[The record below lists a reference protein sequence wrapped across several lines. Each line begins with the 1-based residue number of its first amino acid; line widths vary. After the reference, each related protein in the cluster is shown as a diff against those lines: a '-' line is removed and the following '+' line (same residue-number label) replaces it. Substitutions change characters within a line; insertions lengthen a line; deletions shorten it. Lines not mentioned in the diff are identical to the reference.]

1 MPKPSSEPLTIGVDG
16 GATEVK
22 AHEVVVLERGQ
33 KPLLALGSASAGILY
48 DRVDGFEPVALDEQL
63 RARAAGDVELRPSE
77 HEAADAWIDAAARA
91 IASVVEQ
98 AGPRRARVGMC
109 MPGLKTADGRGLA
122 VVRNGPRN
130 PRFLDQ
136 LEQELARRDV
146 VLSAPIAGLASDAD
160 ACGLGEDLALDGAF
174 RNVEHALYIGGG
186 TGLAEVAK
194 LGGRV
199 VGFDELEGVVEKGWR
214 LVSETGATFEERL
227 SMRAVNA
234 RFAQALGL
242 ALPLADADLPEERAQ
257 EGDPAAIEALGDV
270 ADALAELASH
280 RIRSLASRGLAQ
292 RVVVGQRLG
301 VLFAN
306 PSLKHVLHDRAEAA
320 LALRLATADASVR
333 AALLDSQQA
342 LFAGFLSAS
351 TLREA
356 PAIGAASL
364 ALRVAERAKGARRG
378 R

>member
-1 MPKPSSEPLTIGVDG
+1 MPKPPSEPLTIGVDG
-16 GATEVK
+16 GASEVK
-22 AHEVVVLERGQ
+22 AHEVIVLERGAR
-33 KPLLALGSASAGILY
+33 PLLALGSASAGVLY
-48 DRVDGFEPVALDEQL
+48 DRVEGFEPVPLDVQL
-63 RARAAGDVELRPSE
+63 RAHASGDLELTPAE
-77 HEAADAWIDAAARA
+77 HEAAGAWVDAAARA
-91 IASVVEQ
+91 IASVAEQ

-130 PRFLDQ
+130 PRFLEL
-136 LEQELARRDV
+136 LELELARRDV

-160 ACGLGEDLALDGAF
+160 ACGLGEELALDGAF
-174 RNVEHALYIGGG
+174 RGVENALYVGGG

-194 LGGRV
+194 LAGRV
-199 VGFDELEGVVEKGWR
+199 VGFDELEGVVEKGWK

-234 RFAQALGL
+234 RFAHVLGR
-242 ALPLADADLPEERAQ
+242 ALPLADGDLPEARAQ
-257 EGDPAAIEALGDV
+257 QGDPAAIAVLADL

-280 RIRSLASRGLAQ
+280 RIRALAPRGIAQ

-306 PSLKHVLHDRAEAA
+306 PNLKHVLHDRAEAA
-320 LALRLATADASVR
+320 LALRLAQADAAVR
-333 AALLDSQQA
+333 AQLLDEQNA
-342 LFAGFLSAS
+342 LHAGFLSGS

-364 ALRVAERAKGARRG
+364 ALRVADRARGVRRG